1 MRDRRAQSRH
11 SGAMKT
17 AYIGLG
23 ANLGDPPKQ
32 LRAALE
38 ALAQSPGISLHK
50 VSSFYR
56 SAPIG
61 RADQSDYCN
70 AVCSIATS
78 LSAEALL
85 KILQEIE
92 HAAGRVRGERWG
104 PRVLDLDL
112 LWMEG
117 VISHSP
123 QLTLPHP
130 QLHLRAFVLVPLAE
144 LAPQLVL
151 PEWGRVDQLAA
162 AVDRSGLTPIA
173 E

>member
-1 MRDRRAQSRH
+1 
-11 SGAMKT
+11 MKT
-17 AYIGLG
+17 AYISLG

-38 ALAQSPGISLHK
+38 ALAHWPGISLQK

-61 RADQSDYCN
+61 PADQPDYCN

-78 LSAEALL
+78 LTADALL
-85 KILQEIE
+85 KILQQIE
-92 HAAGRVRGERWG
+92 NSAGRMRGERWG

-117 VISHSP
+117 VTSHTP

-144 LAPQLVL
+144 LAPRLML
-151 PEWGRVDQLAA
+151 SERGRVDHLAA
-162 AVDRSGLTPIA
+162 AIDRRGLAIIA